1 MLDWKEKEK
10 KKHTNTNQ
18 PTNNSPS
25 EQWTRARENGKKNK
39 QPLKKQ
45 APFIRTF
52 HRKTILLF
60 LCYANSYH
68 FCCFFFWFVALSF
81 PFSCFFL
88 HFCVCFCLK
97 FFNRALLRLF
107 CIDQITLN
115 VCVKSNCV
123 RSILNERHSKK
134 NEFLSKMYSWLFLL
148 ERCFCTD
155 FRHFFCANILF
166 ILRNIFDFLH
176 LNEHYHVDVHPVQI
190 KMLSFELKWNVQP

>member
-1 MLDWKEKEK
+1 MQTVIIFVVFSSD
-10 KKHTNTNQ
+10 
-18 PTNNSPS
+18 S
-25 EQWTRARENGKKNK
+25 
-39 QPLKKQ
+39 
-45 APFIRTF
+45 
-52 HRKTILLF
+52 LLF
-60 LCYANSYH
+60 H
-68 FCCFFFWFVALSF
+68 FHLVVVN
-81 PFSCFFL
+81 FFL
-88 HFCVCFCLK
+88 YFCVCFCLK
-97 FFNRALLRLF
+97 FFNRALPRLF

-115 VCVKSNCV
+115 VCVNSNCV

-134 NEFLSKMYSWLFLL
+134 KYEILSKMYCWLFFL